1 MNNILIDSGFW
12 YALYDRRDPYYSKA
26 QEIFEFLTIG
36 NVLIPFPSLYE
47 TVNTRFVKNAI
58 GLRDFKRLISKPNIV
73 LLDDQEYKSE
83 ALELIFKSALDLK
96 KPYSLVDIIIRLML
110 SDEKLRVNY
119 LISFNPGDFIDV
131 CGKRSISMLSD

>member
-12 YALYDRRDPYYSKA
+12 YALYDRRDSYYTKA
-26 QEIFEFLTIG
+26 QEIFEFLSIG

-47 TVNTRFVKNAI
+47 TINTRFAKNEI
-58 GLRDFKRLISKPNIV
+58 GLRNFKRLIDEPNIV

-83 ALELIFKSALDLK
+83 AMELTFRSALDLK

-110 SDEKLRVNY
+110 SDEKLKVDY

-131 CGKRSISMLSD
+131 CGKRRISMLSD